1 MSLFM
6 LHYRWINDACMLET
20 ISAQLGPFIPSLGRD
35 SLPSTSHPHHPL
47 AILLLP
53 YFFECLMNRIRDEK
67 DQRLL
72 WQVLGI
78 HSDWNEEGVA
88 LCMCAVSPPQP
99 ALITREVERSENIH
113 DMYNISKEN
122 KPFHALYF
130 ILNTSLT
137 GDLGSVC
144 HKYFTYLLRL
154 LLALAAWHRMWE
166 DTGPWCWCSSS
177 AWIKALTG

>member
-1 MSLFM
+1 MLVWRKQSLLSLALFYPQPWSCFSP
-6 LHYRWINDACMLET
+6 LH
-20 ISAQLGPFIPSLGRD
+20 IP
-35 SLPSTSHPHHPL
+35 PHPTHTTLL
-47 AILLLP
+47 AISVITLIS
-53 YFFECLMNRIRDEK
+53 ECLMNWIRDEK

-88 LCMCAVSPPQP
+88 LYMCAVSPPQP
-99 ALITREVERSENIH
+99 ALITREVERRENIH